1 MILSFKSIGGH
12 SMDKVK
18 LFRESTRELER
29 NLEKLN
35 SSDCCQCNV
44 NTSQCFLVVEI
55 GRQPGIC
62 VKELAELLKMDKSA
76 VSRSVEEL
84 VQKGYV
90 LREPSKRDR
99 RCVVLNLTDEGMARF
114 NTIEKDM
121 NMKFKRVFSMIP
133 KEKQS
138 QVLEALNIYND
149 AIKKSEVECCD

>member
-1 MILSFKSIGGH
+1 
-12 SMDKVK
+12 MDKVK

-55 GRQPGIC
+55 GRKPGIC
-62 VKELAELLKMDKSA
+62 VKELAELLKMDNSA

-121 NMKFKRVFSMIP
+121 DLKFERVFSMIP

-138 QVLEALNIYND
+138 QVLEALSIYND
-149 AIKKSEVECCD
+149 AIKKSEVKCCD

>member
-1 MILSFKSIGGH
+1 
-12 SMDKVK
+12 MDKVK

-114 NTIEKDM
+114 STIEKDM

>member
-1 MILSFKSIGGH
+1 
-12 SMDKVK
+12 MDKVK

-35 SSDCCQCNV
+35 NSDCCQCNV

-55 GRQPGIC
+55 GRKPGIC
-62 VKELAELLKMDKSA
+62 VKELAELLNMDKSA

-121 NMKFKRVFSMIP
+121 NLKFERVFSMIP

-149 AIKKSEVECCD
+149 AIKKTEVECCD

>member
-1 MILSFKSIGGH
+1 MPVITIAGLIEMK
-12 SMDKVK
+12 
-18 LFRESTRELER
+18 
-29 NLEKLN
+29 
-35 SSDCCQCNV
+35 
-44 NTSQCFLVVEI
+44 
-55 GRQPGIC
+55 
-62 VKELAELLKMDKSA
+62 
-76 VSRSVEEL
+76 EEL

-121 NMKFKRVFSMIP
+121 NLKFERVFSMIP

-149 AIKKSEVECCD
+149 AIKKTEVECCD

>member
-1 MILSFKSIGGH
+1 MFLSFKSIGGH

-55 GRQPGIC
+55 GRKPGIC
-62 VKELAELLKMDKSA
+62 VKELAELLKMDKGA

-121 NMKFKRVFSMIP
+121 NLKFERVFSMIP

-149 AIKKSEVECCD
+149 AIKKTEVECCD

>member
-1 MILSFKSIGGH
+1 
-12 SMDKVK
+12 MDKVK

-55 GRQPGIC
+55 GRKPGIC

-90 LREPSKRDR
+90 LRAPSKRDSR
-99 RCVVLNLTDEGMARF
+99 SVVLNLTDEGMARF
-114 NTIEKDM
+114 STIEKDM

>member
-1 MILSFKSIGGH
+1 MILSFKFIGGH

-55 GRQPGIC
+55 GRNPGIC
-62 VKELAELLKMDKSA
+62 VKELAKLLKMDKSA

-90 LREPSKRDR
+90 LREPSTRDR

>member
-1 MILSFKSIGGH
+1 
-12 SMDKVK
+12 MDKVK

-55 GRQPGIC
+55 GRKPGIC
-62 VKELAELLKMDKSA
+62 VKELAELLNMDKSA

-90 LREPSKRDR
+90 LREPSTRDR

>member
-1 MILSFKSIGGH
+1 
-12 SMDKVK
+12 MDKVK

-55 GRQPGIC
+55 GRKPGIC

-114 NTIEKDM
+114 STIEKDM

>member
-1 MILSFKSIGGH
+1 
-12 SMDKVK
+12 MDKVK

-55 GRQPGIC
+55 GRKPGIF

-90 LREPSKRDR
+90 LREPSTRDR

>member
-1 MILSFKSIGGH
+1 
-12 SMDKVK
+12 MDKVK

-55 GRQPGIC
+55 GRKPGIC

-76 VSRSVEEL
+76 VSRSVEKKKK
-84 VQKGYV
+84 KGYV

>member
-1 MILSFKSIGGH
+1 MKKTLGLKAGILGVAILAAGAFATVPAILPQTAYAAEKS
-12 SMDKVK
+12 
-18 LFRESTRELER
+18 
-29 NLEKLN
+29 N
-35 SSDCCQCNV
+35 SSSATD
-44 NTSQCFLVVEI
+44 
-55 GRQPGIC
+55 
-62 VKELAELLKMDKSA
+62 KMYTIARKINLIFQENGKTTDIKT
-76 VSRSVEEL
+76 L

-121 NMKFKRVFSMIP
+121 NLKFERVFSMIP

-149 AIKKSEVECCD
+149 AIKKSEVKCCD

>member
-1 MILSFKSIGGH
+1 
-12 SMDKVK
+12 
-18 LFRESTRELER
+18 
-29 NLEKLN
+29 
-35 SSDCCQCNV
+35 
-44 NTSQCFLVVEI
+44 
-55 GRQPGIC
+55 
-62 VKELAELLKMDKSA
+62 MDKSA

-90 LREPSKRDR
+90 LREPSTRDR

-121 NMKFKRVFSMIP
+121 NLKFERVFSMIP

>member
-1 MILSFKSIGGH
+1 
-12 SMDKVK
+12 MDKVK

-29 NLEKLN
+29 NLERLN

-55 GRQPGIC
+55 GRKPGIC

-121 NMKFKRVFSMIP
+121 NLKFERVF
-133 KEKQS
+133 Q
-138 QVLEALNIYND
+138 
-149 AIKKSEVECCD
+149 

>member
-1 MILSFKSIGGH
+1 
-12 SMDKVK
+12 MDKVK

-55 GRQPGIC
+55 GRKPGIC

-90 LREPSKRDR
+90 LRESSKRDR

-114 NTIEKDM
+114 NAIEKDM
-121 NMKFKRVFSMIP
+121 NLKFERVFSMIP

>member
-1 MILSFKSIGGH
+1 
-12 SMDKVK
+12 MDKVK

-55 GRQPGIC
+55 GRKPGIC
-62 VKELAELLKMDKSA
+62 VKELAELLKMYKSA

-84 VQKGYV
+84 VQKGYI
-90 LREPSKRDR
+90 LREPSTRDR

>member
-1 MILSFKSIGGH
+1 
-12 SMDKVK
+12 MDKVK

-29 NLEKLN
+29 NFEKLN

-55 GRQPGIC
+55 GRNPGIC

-90 LREPSKRDR
+90 LRKPSTRDR

-114 NTIEKDM
+114 STIEKDM